1 MCTCTFFSTLDPFT
15 PEVSYNPLM
24 ATYLTFLDNKAIAYD
39 GSYPDENFGARTSR
53 SAPSLPS
60 SLPPTHRPTHP
71 PFSA

>member
-1 MCTCTFFSTLDPFT
+1 
-15 PEVSYNPLM
+15 M

-53 SAPSLPS
+53 SAPSLPP